1 MWLSYTEDGGHESLT
16 DVDAVLSLTE
26 VVGVGCGV
34 DIGGDFVDAWERVEY
49 AHVGFAALEHG
60 GGEDAAVFDTLV
72 FEGVGETFALDTGH
86 VDDVGGGD
94 DALEVG
100 VLVVFEAGVF
110 DAHFDG

>member
-1 MWLSYTEDGGHESLT
+1 MA
-16 DVDAVLSLTE
+16 DVDAVLSLLE
-26 VVGVGCGV
+26 VIGVGGGV
-34 DIGGDFVDAWERVEY
+34 DVGGDFVDAWEGVEY

-60 GGEDAAVFDTLV
+60 CGENAAVFDTLV
-72 FEGVGETFALDTGH
+72 FKGIGETFALDTGH

>member
-49 AHVGFAALEHG
+49 AHVGFTALEHG
-60 GGEDAAVFDTLV
+60 CGEDAAVFDTLV
-72 FEGVGETFALDTGH
+72 FEGVGETFALYTGH

-100 VLVVFEAGVF
+100 VLVVFEAGIF